1 MFRRRDGQIECLT
14 VVAKVDQIRMIAAH
28 DCVFNLLIGL
38 QRPIKTEG
46 FGFVAVPF
54 EQTQVVH
61 DVAAAHDQHA
71 FAAQNRQFFGQIV
84 MRLRAFEMIQTQ
96 LHHRNI
102 GIRVQ
107 MTNHRPCAVIQA
119 PFILVQT
126 DRRAGDELLCRL
138 SQCGAAGRGVLHVKQ
153 RLRKAAEIVNGTRFR
168 HGGEPCA
175 ARFPVR
181 GDAQNGVR
189 FGHFACECANRTTKL
204 GVGDGVHRTAMPQ
217 KQRGHRLAVGKLL
230 E

>member
-1 MFRRRDGQIECLT
+1 MFRCRDGELESFT
-14 VVAKVDQIRMIAAH
+14 VVTKIDQIGMIAAH

-96 LHHRNI
+96 LHHGNI
-102 GIRVQ
+102 GVRVQ
-107 MTNHRPCAVIQA
+107 MTNHRPCAMIQA
-119 PFILVQT
+119 PFVLVQT
-126 DRRAGDELLCRL
+126 DWGAADELLRRL
-138 SQCGAAGRGVLHVKQ
+138 SQSGAAGRRVLHVKQ
-153 RLRKAAEIVNGTRFR
+153 RLRKAAKIVDGTRIG

-189 FGHFACECANRTTKL
+189 FGHFACERANRTTKL
-204 GVGDGVHRTAMPQ
+204 GVGDGVHRAAVPQ
-217 KQRGHRLAVGKLL
+217 KQRGHRLGVGKLL